1 MRRHRL
7 ARRLIRTVVS
17 LAVVAGLLE
26 ITNVVALHMTEDTL
40 AGRAMRATGAHSASV
55 SLSGWPFLY
64 DIVAEG
70 KVDGADVH
78 LTDVPV
84 GHVQVQ
90 SLDIRLGQ
98 VAMSR
103 RSFLADHALR
113 LTSVSS
119 AAVTAEVTA
128 SELSAA
134 AGRTVKLLANGVIE
148 VPDVAGGITAAVQVE
163 PGDEVVVS
171 VDGVA
176 VVHLDLGQDRL
187 VPSCPLQVVVSAG
200 TLKATCTLA
209 PVPASVLTRVDAAA

>member
-7 ARRLIRTVVS
+7 TRRLVWIVIS
-17 LAVVAGLLE
+17 LAIVAGLLE
-26 ITNVVALHMTEDTL
+26 IANVVALHMTEDTL

-64 DIVAEG
+64 DVVAEG

-84 GHVQVQ
+84 GQVQVK
-90 SLDIRLGQ
+90 SLDVHLGQ

-103 RSFLADHALR
+103 HSFLADHALQ
-113 LTSVSS
+113 LTSVTS
-119 AAVTAEVTA
+119 ATVTAEVTA

-148 VPDVAGGITAAVQVE
+148 VPDAAGGVT
-163 PGDEVVVS
+163 DE
-171 VDGVA
+171 A
-176 VVHLDLGQDRL
+176 W
-187 VPSCPLQVVVSAG
+187 A
-200 TLKATCTLA
+200 
-209 PVPASVLTRVDAAA
+209 DAAEHYDEEQLGALVALIALINVYNRLNVITRQPAGDYQPGQWG